1 MLEAIQQEMVEISK
15 EIQDD
20 VVARI
25 IDLIRHERKRRS
37 LWNRLKM
44 FFSRFKKC
52 SCMCGVSGIGC
63 ECEQIPPPQV
73 IPPVVNVRSGESKS
87 HLSAAEE
94 VREPRDLRT
103 TVRMPDKQEH
113 NQSGLRK
120 RSSIAYI

>member
-1 MLEAIQQEMVEISK
+1 MLEAIQQEMVEISH
-15 EIQDD
+15 EIQDE

-37 LWNRLKM
+37 LWNRLKV

-73 IPPVVNVRSGESKS
+73 IPSVVKIKSEGSGSKLQK
-87 HLSAAEE
+87 HDAEA
-94 VREPRDLRT
+94 
-103 TVRMPDKQEH
+103 EH

-120 RSSIAYI
+120 RSSIAYV